1 MNTSRKHNKQIYYL
15 ENFGLGFN
23 PNLMN
28 KMNQGYFCRS
38 IRRKLKY
45 AMKCVRS
52 YERNQAKQVLSSV
65 YGTCGTER

>member
-1 MNTSRKHNKQIYYL
+1 MNISRKHKKQIYYL

-28 KMNQGYFCRS
+28 KMNQGHFCRS

-45 AMKCVRS
+45 AMKCVRT
-52 YERNQAKQVLSSV
+52 YERNESS
-65 YGTCGTER
+65 RLD